1 MTSNP
6 SPTSN
11 QSQRKDPHEVAQDIN
26 WKDYRDHLATADK
39 KGNRKWI
46 FPKKPSGKFYRARTY
61 VSWLLLLVMFVG
73 PFVRI
78 QGNPLLMLNVVSRK
92 FVILGQVFWPQDSFI
107 FAVAMLIF
115 LTGIIVFTAAFGRLW
130 CGWTCPQTLL
140 MEMVF
145 RKIEYLID
153 GDAHQQRALDRSPW
167 NTQKLTKR
175 IVKHSLFFGLSFI
188 IGNTLLSYIIGSDA
202 LISIIVDNPLN
213 HLKGLGSMVVF
224 TIIFYLI
231 FARFRE
237 QACTFIC
244 PYGRLQS
251 TLIDQN
257 SIVVA
262 YDEKRGESRGK
273 LQRGKTLV
281 ERQQSGGG
289 DCIDC
294 KKCVTVCPT
303 GIDIR
308 DGLQMECVNCTA
320 CIDACDDVMR
330 KIDRPEGLI
339 RYASRNGLDT
349 GKGLRFSPRIAGYS
363 FVLLALISTFL
374 ILVFTRSPVETSLFR
389 APGALFQTM
398 PDGQLSNLYTLK
410 LANKTHLQKRIILKL
425 QNIPG
430 EIKVLGTELIVEPE
444 ALAKTSVLVKLSPD
458 TLSNGRV
465 PIVVGVFD
473 AGEQIETLQTV
484 FIGPQNQSRNPQ

>member
-1 MTSNP
+1 
-6 SPTSN
+6 
-11 QSQRKDPHEVAQDIN
+11 
-26 WKDYRDHLATADK
+26 
-39 KGNRKWI
+39 
-46 FPKKPSGKFYRARTY
+46 
-61 VSWLLLLVMFVG
+61 
-73 PFVRI
+73 
-78 QGNPLLMLNVVSRK
+78 MLNVVSRK
-92 FVILGQVFWPQDSFI
+92 FVILGQIFWPQDSFI

-145 RKIEYLID
+145 RKIEYFID
-153 GDAHQQRALDRSPW
+153 GDAHQQRALDKSPW
-167 NTQKLTKR
+167 NRQKLTKR
-175 IVKHSLFFGLSFI
+175 VVKHSLFFGLSFI

-202 LISIIVDNPLN
+202 LIRIITDNPFD

-251 TLIDQN
+251 TLLDQN
-257 SIVVA
+257 SIIVA
-262 YDEKRGESRGK
+262 YDEKRGESRSK
-273 LQRGKTLV
+273 LQRNKTLI
-281 ERQQSGGG
+281 ERRQAGSG

-294 KKCVTVCPT
+294 QKCVTVCPT

-308 DGLQMECVNCTA
+308 DGLQMDCVNCTA

-339 RYASRNGLDT
+339 RYASRIGLET
-349 GKGLRFSPRIAGYS
+349 GEELRFSPRIIGYS
-363 FVLLALISTFL
+363 FVLVALISTFL

-398 PDGQLSNLYTLK
+398 PDGQVSNLYTLK
-410 LANKTHLQKRIILKL
+410 LANKTHQQKRIILKL

-444 ALAKTSVLVKLSPD
+444 ALAKTSVLVKLSPEIV
-458 TLSNGRV
+458 TNGRI
-465 PIVVGVFD
+465 PLVVGVFD
-473 AGEQIETLQTV
+473 DGKQIETIHTV
-484 FIGPQNQSRNPQ
+484 FIGPQNQSRNSQ

>member
-1 MTSNP
+1 MTSNSKP
-6 SPTSN
+6 SH
-11 QSQRKDPHEVAQDIN
+11 SQRPEKDHHEVAQEIN
-26 WKDYRDHLATADK
+26 WKDYRDHLATADQ

-46 FPKKPSGKFYRARTY
+46 FPKKPEGKFYRARTY
-61 VSWLLLLVMFVG
+61 VSWLLLLIMFVG

-92 FVILGQVFWPQDSFI
+92 FVILGQIFWPQDSFI

-145 RKIEYLID
+145 RKIEYFID
-153 GDAHQQRALDRSPW
+153 GDAHQQRALDKSPW
-167 NTQKLTKR
+167 NRQKLTKR
-175 IVKHSLFFGLSFI
+175 VVKHSLFFGLSFI

-202 LISIIVDNPLN
+202 LIRIITDNPFD

-251 TLIDQN
+251 TLLDQN
-257 SIVVA
+257 SIIVA
-262 YDEKRGESRGK
+262 YDEKRGESRSK
-273 LQRGKTLV
+273 LQRNKTLI
-281 ERQQSGGG
+281 ERRQAGSG

-294 KKCVTVCPT
+294 QKCVTVCPT

-308 DGLQMECVNCTA
+308 DGLQMDCVNCTA

-339 RYASRNGLDT
+339 RYASRIGLET
-349 GKGLRFSPRIAGYS
+349 GEELRFSPRIIGYS
-363 FVLLALISTFL
+363 FVLVALISTFL

-398 PDGQLSNLYTLK
+398 PDGQVSNLYTLK
-410 LANKTHLQKRIILKL
+410 LANKTHQQKRIILKL

-444 ALAKTSVLVKLSPD
+444 ALAKTSVLVKLSPEIV
-458 TLSNGRV
+458 TNGRIPLV
-465 PIVVGVFD
+465 FGVFD
-473 AGEQIETLQTV
+473 DGKQIETIHTV
-484 FIGPQNQSRNPQ
+484 FIGPQNQSRNSQ